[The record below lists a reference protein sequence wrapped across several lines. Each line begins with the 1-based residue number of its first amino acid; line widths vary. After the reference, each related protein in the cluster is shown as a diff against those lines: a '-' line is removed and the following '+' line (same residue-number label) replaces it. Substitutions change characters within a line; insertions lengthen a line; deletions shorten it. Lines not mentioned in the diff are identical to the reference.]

1 MFEQGGYRRLTI
13 DRRRREM
20 KSGDPATRCRGIR
33 VTPRSQEQPHHLAV
47 PPLCREMQREIS
59 ADAGAC
65 VHVSAP
71 FDQRTG
77 HQCISLLRS
86 PVQRTHAI
94 AFRCI
99 DVGATGNEC
108 HDRLRIALARGLH
121 DRIHSQK
128 KI

>member
-1 MFEQGGYRRLTI
+1 MFQQGCYRRLTT

-20 KSGDPATRCRGIR
+20 ESGDPATRCRGIR

-59 ADAGAC
+59 ADTGAC
-65 VHVSAP
+65 VHIGTP

-77 HQCISLLRS
+77 HRGISLLRS

-99 DVGATGNEC
+99 DVGTTGNERR
-108 HDRLRIALARGLH
+108 DRLHIALARGLH
-121 DRIHSQK
+121 DRIHSQEE
-128 KI
+128 I